1 MGRRRRNLTEGER
14 ALWEQVA
21 ASARPLQSTVSPAA
35 LESRDAMPLASP
47 PTSSPLADQPAA
59 QAVVPAALPRLMP
72 ERAPARPAAPSITFD
87 LASDPHVALD
97 RAHPHM
103 DRRRFESLRRGR
115 LSPEARLDLHGM
127 TAERAHAALI
137 SFILGSHAI
146 DLRLVLVITGKGR
159 PPEEGYFPARHGVL
173 RHNVPHW
180 LAAAPLGP
188 RVLQVAPAHRK
199 HGGAGAYYVYLRRRR

>member
-1 MGRRRRNLTEGER
+1 MGHDPARRPIP
-14 ALWEQVA
+14 
-21 ASARPLQSTVSPAA
+21 RPT
-35 LESRDAMPLASP
+35 
-47 PTSSPLADQPAA
+47 
-59 QAVVPAALPRLMP
+59 P
-72 ERAPARPAAPSITFD
+72 ERASAPSITFD
-87 LASDPHVALD
+87 LTPDPHSALD

-137 SFILGSHAI
+137 SFILGAHASE
-146 DLRLVLVITGKGR
+146 LRLVLVITGKGR